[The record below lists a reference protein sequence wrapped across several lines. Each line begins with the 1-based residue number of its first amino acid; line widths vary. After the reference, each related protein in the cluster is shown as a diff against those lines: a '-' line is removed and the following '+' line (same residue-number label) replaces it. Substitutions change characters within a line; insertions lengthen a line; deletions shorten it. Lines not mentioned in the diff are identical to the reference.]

1 MNILFVCRGNVA
13 RSQMAEVLFKKYI
26 KGDYNVLSA
35 GTKLSGPEQPISE
48 LGEITNNMIASMK
61 EEGIDVAGNIRNQL
75 TPEMVAWADKI
86 FVITDENDLIPE
98 YLSDSPKVTHWELP
112 DPKSTS
118 LEFHREV
125 RDKIK
130 KLILETEF

>member
-35 GTKLSGPEQPISE
+35 GTKLSGPEQPIGE
-48 LGEITNNMIASMK
+48 LGEILDNMIAVMK
-61 EEGIDVAGNIRNQL
+61 EEGADVSGNIRNQL
-75 TPEMVAWADKI
+75 TPEMVSWAGKI
-86 FVITDENDLIPE
+86 FMITDENDPIPD
-98 YLSDSPKVTHWELP
+98 YLSDSSKVTHWELP
-112 DPKSTS
+112 DPKNTS

-130 KLILETEF
+130 KLILESKF